1 MPFMISIYLLP
12 HFPYYPLPF
21 TFVPMARITNPP
33 QGIILSS
40 ALGDIILDVEGT
52 YIYVALTN
60 SAHATILRERYY
72 VHDGK
77 VTLCDLASLIEA
89 DMRTHRL
96 TLDTYY
102 LELFAST
109 DDYENGNED
118 DHAILTV
125 LYCDRFTVCNDV
137 PQFLRE
143 NFLITLQ
150 VQRITPTA
158 TASLSYYADKDE
170 GIAYTIDMTY
180 RISGATYS
188 DSFDYN
194 QDRTATVA
202 AIYQVPVPL
211 DIILKTL
218 ALSKQTR
225 RADIEIVSLT
235 VTAGQRS
242 ATFYVNAVLNSGN
255 AFLFRNCFNIL
266 ETATFSALTTA
277 KTDVDRS
284 TAIIGGKSEF
294 YNQSTTKSYETTTA
308 PLISDEADWIDQ
320 LFTSHEVYR
329 IKDGTQLPVLITD
342 SSCEIQDGDE
352 KLNTVKFTWRFADNR
367 PAVSFSSSL
376 DIFNETYNTV
386 YS

>member
-1 MPFMISIYLLP
+1 MISIYLLP

-170 GIAYTIDMTY
+170 LLV
-180 RISGATYS
+180 
-188 DSFDYN
+188 
-194 QDRTATVA
+194 ATVESIWKDIFHMDGSCETGFSFPDYA
-202 AIYQVPVPL
+202 AYLFRCARKGAEDYPNFLTAHSIAIAKSRQGEAKSTMEHTFAHMKAGM
-211 DIILKTL
+211 LKVL
-218 ALSKQTR
+218 
-225 RADIEIVSLT
+225 RADPAVNPTAFSPAFTESDLT
-235 VTAGQRS
+235 D
-242 ATFYVNAVLNSGN
+242 FVLD
-255 AFLFRNCFNIL
+255 NIL
-266 ETATFSALTTA
+266 LLLVKNAGNCTAL
-277 KTDVDRS
+277 V
-284 TAIIGGKSEF
+284 E
-294 YNQSTTKSYETTTA
+294 
-308 PLISDEADWIDQ
+308 LIRRV
-320 LFTSHEVYR
+320 VYR
-329 IKDGTQLPVLITD
+329 
-342 SSCEIQDGDE
+342 
-352 KLNTVKFTWRFADNR
+352 
-367 PAVSFSSSL
+367 
-376 DIFNETYNTV
+376 
-386 YS
+386 